1 MSFLSSLFEGW
12 GAKNPTTAAR
22 GGPTKDATT
31 VIDQNF
37 EHQETLED
45 KAGKAEHEAAKCI
58 AKYVEMQKKG
68 DTRGAAIQKQRAVMY
83 KKQAAT
89 LRLQANNLIQQGI
102 VLEEAASNAAVHET
116 MQDSLR
122 TGQGLLTH
130 IDVDAVAE
138 TADDWQELYAESRE
152 VGRAMSSPLSL
163 GGISDGEEE
172 DALDAEIAQL
182 MDAQS
187 LHAAEEIA
195 LPNAPQHVP
204 IKGGGGGAGGGGG
217 GSAVKV
223 TPKSS
228 KLFQ

>member
-12 GAKNPTTAAR
+12 GAKKPTTATR
-22 GGPTKDATT
+22 EGPTKDATT

-45 KAGKAEHEAAKCI
+45 KAGKAEHEAAKCL
-58 AKYVEMQKKG
+58 AKCVEMQKKG
-68 DTRGAAIQKQRAVMY
+68 DTRGAATQKQRAIMY
-83 KKQAAT
+83 RKQAAT

-102 VLEEAASNAAVHET
+102 VLEEAASNVAVHET

-138 TADDWQELYAESRE
+138 TADDWQELYAESQE
-152 VGRAMSSPLSL
+152 VGRAMSAPLSL
-163 GGISDGEEE
+163 GGLSDGEEA

-187 LHAAEEIA
+187 LHAAEEIT

-204 IKGGGGGAGGGGG
+204 IKGGSGGAGGGG

-223 TPKSS
+223 TPQSS
-228 KLFQ
+228 K